1 MQLTKKKEKPR
12 ITIVLVKDK
21 KIGNLSTL
29 LNKINNLKKFFDIQI
44 IIVNLYAEFEEIAEN
59 SLVENKKIKL
69 ISKVGILE
77 LSNLIKKLIIQSSTE
92 LIAVMEANGQHNPNS
107 LINAYDELIKNNLDL
122 VVGSRF
128 NCSSK
133 IIGLSKIRKKS
144 SEFINR
150 LAKYSL
156 SNKYSHIT
164 DCMTGFF
171 LLRQTVE
178 CKRLIHKIEVNG
190 LKFLYEFLAISRG
203 KLSIGEIP
211 LTLNANLRGKY
222 KIELAIIWDFLISIL
237 HNLSFR
243 LFPRPVISF
252 GLIGVSGIIVQ
263 LSTTYFL
270 MRIKNYDFDQVIV
283 FSILVAAT
291 SNFLMNNILTFG
303 SNRLRGYSLLI
314 GLIRFIIIS
323 SLTLIA
329 NVAISTTF
337 YNYILGNAFWA
348 QISGITIG
356 LISNYA
362 GSARFVWKRN

>member
-1 MQLTKKKEKPR
+1 MQLTKKKEKPK
-12 ITIVLVKDK
+12 ITILLIKNEK
-21 KIGNLSTL
+21 FGNLSTL
-29 LNKINNLKKFFDIQI
+29 LNKTNNLKKFFDIQI
-44 IIVNLYAEFEEIAEN
+44 IIINFDTEVEEISRN
-59 SLVENKKIKL
+59 SFIDNKKIKL
-69 ISKVGILE
+69 INKIVRLE
-77 LSNLIKKLIIQSSTE
+77 LSSLIKKLIIQSSTE
-92 LIAVMEANGQHNPNS
+92 FIAVMEADGQHNPNS
-107 LINAYDELIKNNLDL
+107 LITAFDKLSKNNLDL
-122 VVGSRF
+122 VLGSRF

-133 IIGLSKIRKKS
+133 IKGLSKIRKKS
-144 SEFINR
+144 SELINR
-150 LAKYSL
+150 IAKYSL

-171 LLRQTVE
+171 VLRQTV
-178 CKRLIHKIEVNG
+178 CKRLIHKIEIDG

-203 KLSIGEIP
+203 KLSIDEIP
-211 LTLNANLRGKY
+211 LILNANFRGQT

-243 LFPRPVISF
+243 LLPRRAISF

-270 MRIKNYDFDQVIV
+270 MRIMNLEFDQVIV

-303 SNRLRGYSLLI
+303 SNRLKGNSLLI
-314 GLIRFIIIS
+314 GLVRFLIVS
-323 SLTLIA
+323 SVTLIA
-329 NVAISTTF
+329 NVVISTTF

-348 QISGITIG
+348 QISGIAIG

-362 GSARFVWKRN
+362 ASARFVWGRS

>member
-1 MQLTKKKEKPR
+1 MGPALC
-12 ITIVLVKDK
+12 
-21 KIGNLSTL
+21 
-29 LNKINNLKKFFDIQI
+29 
-44 IIVNLYAEFEEIAEN
+44 
-59 SLVENKKIKL
+59 
-69 ISKVGILE
+69 
-77 LSNLIKKLIIQSSTE
+77 
-92 LIAVMEANGQHNPNS
+92 
-107 LINAYDELIKNNLDL
+107 
-122 VVGSRF
+122 GSE
-128 NCSSK
+128 
-133 IIGLSKIRKKS
+133 RKKS

-303 SNRLRGYSLLI
+303 SNSLRGYSLLI